1 MSDNIIHLT
10 PTQTD
15 RAAAEAEF
23 KAKLLEVHTTAG
35 EHIRNS
41 GALAHLSITIQ
52 ADGKIGLGLCL
63 PDQLKITMLGILENV
78 KFQIMAGTVL

>member
-35 EHIRNS
+35 
-41 GALAHLSITIQ
+41 
-52 ADGKIGLGLCL
+52 
-63 PDQLKITMLGILENV
+63 
-78 KFQIMAGTVL
+78 